1 MGSALRGGRVSRRK
15 FLQVLAAGGGAVAA
29 GAAGPATFFRTRPAA
44 AAGAPADTLIVGQE
58 IEVQTFDPQI
68 VYDNTVRITRGI
80 YEPLVGLDGNTPKVV
95 PKLATAWTATPDVK
109 QWTVKL
115 RSGV

>member
-1 MGSALRGGRVSRRK
+1 MGSALRGWRVSRRK
-15 FLQVLAAGGGAVAA
+15 FLQVLAGGGALAA
-29 GAAGPATFFRTRPAA
+29 GAAGPATFLRTRPAA

-58 IEVQTFDPQI
+58 TEVQTFDPQI

-95 PKLATAWTATPDVK
+95 P
-109 QWTVKL
+109 
-115 RSGV
+115 